1 MAKFISNSGYEP
13 KYGKLLHT
21 LKKRKA
27 VYQFFQDAEEETFIY
42 FVKKTKTGTERSLII
57 LKDLQLFIDFY
68 LNNRWK
74 EE

>member
-1 MAKFISNSGYEP
+1 MGKFISNSGYEP

-42 FVKKTKTGTERSLII
+42 FVKKTKTGTEVLLSLKTYKHLSTSI
-57 LKDLQLFIDFY
+57 
-68 LNNRWK
+68 
-74 EE
+74 